1 MFHKLAIAHGGSEL
15 PGYCFRVLLGGFPVH
30 HENLTHPASVKGK
43 LLRVASASLAVA
55 LVAHVSL
62 PSAEAQSKRSTA
74 ASLEEAE
81 GPLLL
86 QVSINDQR
94 IYVYDRN
101 GMVTHTKIS
110 SGRKGHETPVGIYSI
125 LEKKVDHT
133 SNIYLDAKMPHMQRL
148 TQTGIALHGGVIP
161 GYPAS
166 GGCVRMPFGFA
177 RQIFQHTDIN
187 GRVVIAPDVRAPI
200 SFTHASLFSQ
210 LPSATRSGTQSGAL
224 KQNSTRADIADE
236 LLGIRAARA
245 ATEPSGR
252 TLESAAEARV
262 AEREG
267 LVAAIERAGARA
279 ERATEAEKAA
289 RKAIS
294 EANARHKKAR
304 SANWTASQA
313 AKKARGVLAYRE
325 RQLKRAEARI
335 PKNTS
340 KVRADRLAA
349 LQEKVSEEEAR
360 VAEGA
365 RAVEEANAA
374 AEEASAELEA
384 AKAAIAEAKDAR
396 TTARADIKD
405 ANEAQ
410 KEAKKA
416 VADFDRIAKNRK
428 LPVSVFIS
436 RASGKI
442 RIRQGFQPVLE
453 ADVKIEDPDV
463 PLNTF
468 VFTAID
474 WKDDSQTD
482 LEWMAVE
489 VSELSDATSKE
500 IKARRRAKDISF
512 PEATDEARA
521 ARALDRI
528 TIPREAAE
536 LIAEVVK
543 PGSALILSD
552 YDKAHSETRYRG
564 TDFIVQMPEVV
575 AKITK
580 PTPRPRREEVVRDSG
595 GWFWFGAPPPPRD
608 RRRRRPGP
616 RHH

>member
-1 MFHKLAIAHGGSEL
+1 MHYEISS
-15 PGYCFRVLLGGFPVH
+15 R
-30 HENLTHPASVKGK
+30 PASVKGK

-55 LVAHVSL
+55 LVAHTSV
-62 PSAEAQSKRSTA
+62 PSAEAQSKRA
-74 ASLEEAE
+74 ASTSLENAQ

-94 IYVYDRN
+94 LYVYDRN
-101 GMVTHTKIS
+101 GIVTHTKIS

-125 LEKKVDHT
+125 LEKKIDHT

-166 GGCVRMPFGFA
+166 GGCVRLPFGFA

-187 GRVVIAPDVRAPI
+187 GRVVIAPDVKAPI

-210 LPSATRSGTQSGAL
+210 LPSANRTGTQSGARE
-224 KQNSTRADIADE
+224 QPRTRGDIADE
-236 LLGIRAARA
+236 LLGFRVAHA
-245 ATEPSGR
+245 ATEPAGR

-262 AEREG
+262 AERER
-267 LVAAIERAGARA
+267 LIAAMERAGARS

-289 RKAIS
+289 RKAES
-294 EANARHKKAR
+294 DANARHKKAR
-304 SANWTASQA
+304 SENWKTSQA
-313 AKKARGVLAYRE
+313 AKKAAGVLKYRE
-325 RQLKRAEARI
+325 RQLKKAESRL

-340 KVRADRLAA
+340 KLRADRLAA
-349 LQEKVSEEEAR
+349 LEDNVAKEQAR
-360 VAEGA
+360 VDEGA
-365 RAVEEANAA
+365 RASEDATEA
-374 AEEASAELEA
+374 AEKASAEVEA
-384 AKAAIAEAKDAR
+384 AKAAIQDAKNAR
-396 TTARADIKD
+396 ETARQDIKD
-405 ANEAQ
+405 AQTAEKDA
-410 KEAKKA
+410 EKA
-416 VADFDRIAKNRK
+416 VADFDRAAKNRE

-442 RIRQGFQPVLE
+442 RIRQGFEPVLE

-468 VFTAID
+468 VFTALD

-482 LEWMAVE
+482 LNWMAVE
-489 VSELSDATSKE
+489 VSELSDASSGD
-500 IKARRRAKDISF
+500 IKKRRGAKDISL
-512 PEATDEARA
+512 PEETDEARA

-528 TIPREAAE
+528 TIPREAAN

-580 PTPRPRREEVVRDSG
+580 PTPRPPREEIARDNG
-595 GWFWFGAPPPPRD
+595 GFFWLFSAPPPPRD
-608 RRRRRPGP
+608 RRRHATP
-616 RHH
+616 RHR

>member
-1 MFHKLAIAHGGSEL
+1 MLYEFLS
-15 PGYCFRVLLGGFPVH
+15 R
-30 HENLTHPASVKGK
+30 PASVKGK

-55 LVAHVSL
+55 LVAHASA
-62 PSAEAQSKRSTA
+62 PSAEAQSKRSAST
-74 ASLEEAE
+74 SLENAQ

-101 GMVTHTKIS
+101 GIVTHTKIS

-148 TQTGIALHGGVIP
+148 TQTGIALHGGAIP

-166 GGCVRMPFGFA
+166 GGCVRLPFGFA

-187 GRVVIAPDVRAPI
+187 GRVVIAPDVKAPI

-210 LPSATRSGTQSGAL
+210 LPSAARSGTPRGAIE
-224 KQNSTRADIADE
+224 QPSTRADIADE
-236 LLGIRAARA
+236 LLGIRAAHA
-245 ATEPSGR
+245 ATEPAGR

-267 LVAAIERAGARA
+267 LIAAIDRAGARL

-289 RKAIS
+289 RKAES
-294 EANARHKKAR
+294 DANARRKKAR
-304 SANWTASQA
+304 SANWKASQA
-313 AKKARGVLAYRE
+313 AKKAAGVLKYRE
-325 RQLKRAEARI
+325 RQLKKAELRV

-340 KVRADRLAA
+340 KIRADRLAA
-349 LQEKVSEEEAR
+349 LADNVAKEQAR
-360 VAEGA
+360 VDEGA
-365 RAVEEANAA
+365 RVLDEATEAANEASTEIEA
-374 AEEASAELEA
+374 AE
-384 AKAAIAEAKDAR
+384 AAIEDAKNAR
-396 TTARADIKD
+396 KTARQDIKD
-405 ANEAQ
+405 AQTAE
-410 KEAKKA
+410 KDAKKA
-416 VADFDRIAKNRK
+416 VADFDRAAKNCE

-442 RIRQGFQPVLE
+442 RIRQGFEPVLE

-468 VFTAID
+468 VYTALD
-474 WKDDSQTD
+474 WKDDSHTE

-500 IKARRRAKDISF
+500 IKERRRAKSVSL
-512 PEATDEARA
+512 PEETNEARA

-528 TIPREAAE
+528 TIPREAAN

-580 PTPRPRREEVVRDSG
+580 PTPRPPREEIAQDSG
-595 GWFWFGAPPPPRD
+595 GWFWFGAPPPPPRD
-608 RRRRRPGP
+608 RRRARP
-616 RHH
+616 RHRY